1 MSLLWLIGL
10 ALLAFVVP
18 LDAETSVTIPTLP
31 VSDFS
36 TWAGVHT
43 ASESGVS
50 TTRFLRTGAVVDDE
64 IDDDDEERAG
74 LSVPIAEKAKIMFSS
89 SKVTPEHLQKWL
101 AEGKTPDTVFTR
113 MRLHKEKN
121 WLLYRPQFTDWL
133 KYVDDLSAKN
143 PTKGTSAFSTLTAQY
158 GDAALY
164 KMIEEAA
171 NFAGPKDLATK
182 LQKELM
188 QHWIATAKSPDDVF
202 HAMSLDKVKPNIL
215 SNPEFTAWAKYADDF
230 NAKHPEKS
238 ALMAPT
244 LSKYYSD
251 HALVKMIQLA
261 ISGGESKSIATKV
274 QDALVHL
281 WLSSRKTPDDAL
293 IELGLGRT
301 VDTLMESPLFNIWLA
316 YMNAYS
322 TKYPQEK
329 SAAIEALTRT
339 FSDIKVARML
349 AKAKTTEATRTIAKQ
364 LEIAQLEMWFSGGIS
379 VDDVFELLGFRTVM
393 DFTNN
398 PLLNTWVSYMNRVLK
413 ENPGQVTKMLTTLET
428 RFPERGLNQIL
439 LAAMKFPS
447 MKNAAVTM
455 QTKQIQGYVANN
467 ESPAKVFMWL
477 ELDKVGDKLLVGP
490 LFTKWMKYVKDFN
503 QNNPKRQESCFAP
516 IPMKYNF
523 EPVKRMIK
531 TAMSDPSTVKIAK
544 LVERE
549 RSKRWL
555 DMKDSP
561 RNVFKFLDLSTA
573 GDKTLASSDFK
584 IWSKYL
590 NDFNQRYPDEKT
602 TMIDGLKAS
611 YWDRGLLTM
620 FDAAKKDP
628 STEKLA
634 TNLQNALI
642 NKWIVAKEKP
652 ADLKRT
658 LNEGPASEEMIARY
672 VKKLEALSGNI

>member
-1 MSLLWLIGL
+1 MARRGENSRHS
-10 ALLAFVVP
+10 FHS
-18 LDAETSVTIPTLP
+18 DA
-31 VSDFS
+31 
-36 TWAGVHT
+36 
-43 ASESGVS
+43 
-50 TTRFLRTGAVVDDE
+50 
-64 IDDDDEERAG
+64 
-74 LSVPIAEKAKIMFSS
+74 SS
-89 SKVTPEHLQKWL
+89 Q
-101 AEGKTPDTVFTR
+101 G
-113 MRLHKEKN
+113 KN

-202 HAMSLDKVKPNIL
+202 HAMSLDKVKHNIL

-251 HALVKMIQLA
+251 HALVKMTQLA

-281 WLSSRKTPDDAL
+281 WLSSRKKPDDAL

-364 LEIAQLEMWFSGGIS
+364 LEIAQLEMWLSGGKS
-379 VDDVFELLGFRTVM
+379 VDDILGLLGLRTIF
-393 DFTNN
+393 DFTGV
-398 PLLNTWVSYMNRVLK
+398 PLFNTWVSYMNMYLK
-413 ENPGQVTKMLTTLET
+413 ENPGQAPTLLTMLET
-428 RFPERGLNQIL
+428 RFKDRALNQIL
-439 LAAMKFPS
+439 LASMKFPS
-447 MKNAAVTM
+447 MEKAAITI
-455 QTKQIQGYVANN
+455 QTKKIQGYVANN
-467 ESPAKVFMWL
+467 ESPVKVFTWL
-477 ELDKVGDKLLVGP
+477 NLDNVGDNLLIDP

-503 QNNPKRQESCFAP
+503 KNNPKHQESWFTP
-516 IPMKYNF
+516 IRMKYN
-523 EPVKRMIK
+523 PDPITRMIK
-531 TAMSDPSTVKIAK
+531 TAMNDPSTVKIAK

-555 DMKDSP
+555 DEKDPP
-561 RNVFKFLDLSTA
+561 RNVFRFLDLSKA

-602 TMIDGLKAS
+602 TMIDGLMANNIE
-611 YWDRGLLTM
+611 RTLLRM
-620 FDAAKKDP
+620 FDVAKKDP
-628 STEKLA
+628 STDKLA

-642 NKWIVAKEKP
+642 NKWIVEKKKP
-652 ADLKRT
+652 AYLKEMLYGVPT
-658 LNEGPASEEMIARY
+658 SDEMIARY
-672 VKKLEALSGNI
+672 VEKLDALSGNT

>member
-1 MSLLWLIGL
+1 
-10 ALLAFVVP
+10 
-18 LDAETSVTIPTLP
+18 
-31 VSDFS
+31 
-36 TWAGVHT
+36 
-43 ASESGVS
+43 
-50 TTRFLRTGAVVDDE
+50 
-64 IDDDDEERAG
+64 
-74 LSVPIAEKAKIMFSS
+74 
-89 SKVTPEHLQKWL
+89 
-101 AEGKTPDTVFTR
+101 
-113 MRLHKEKN
+113 MRLNKVGT
-121 WLLYRPQFTDWL
+121 WLLYRPQFTNWL

-143 PTKGTSAFSTLTAQY
+143 PAKGTSAFSTLTAQY

-164 KMIEEAA
+164 KMIED
-171 NFAGPKDLATK
+171 AGDILRTKDLATK

-188 QHWIATAKSPDDVF
+188 QHWITTAKSPDDAF
-202 HAMSLDKVKPNIL
+202 HAMNLGKIENNIL
-215 SNPEFTAWAKYADDF
+215 SNREFTAWAKYADDF
-230 NAKHPEKS
+230 NAKYPEQP
-238 ALMAPT
+238 ALMVPVPR
-244 LSKYYSD
+244 KYYSD
-251 HALVKMIQLA
+251 GALFKMTDEM
-261 ISGGESKSIATKV
+261 ISGGEFKSVATKI
-274 QDALVHL
+274 QDELSQL
-281 WLSSRKTPDDAL
+281 WLSSKKTPDDAL
-293 IELGLGRT
+293 VELGLGRT
-301 VDTLMESPLFNIWLA
+301 VDTLMESALFDIWLK
-316 YMNAYS
+316 YTTAYS

-329 SAAIEALTRT
+329 STVIETLTRK
-339 FSDIKVARML
+339 FGDAEVARML
-349 AKAKTTEATRTIAKQ
+349 HSAKTTEATRTIAKQ

-561 RNVFKFLDLSTA
+561 RTVFKFHDLSTA

-672 VKKLEALSGNI
+672 VKKLEALSRNTW